1 MLVLCA
7 EVLKLIC
14 IKFILIFNIM
24 GINTF
29 SFLLRV
35 PKLEVIDNVIL
46 LYYVTP
52 KKPLPTSTTAKNV
65 TSLEVKSIYSVLRC
79 VLKIGR
85 NLFIFC
91 RYIIW

>member
-1 MLVLCA
+1 MYYFKIIFRLLIISRIFKVLNLMLVLCA

-29 SFLLRV
+29 SILLRV
-35 PKLEVIDNVIL
+35 PKLELIDNVIL

-52 KKPLPTSTTAKNV
+52 KKTLPTSTTANNV
-65 TSLEVKSIYSVLRC
+65 T
-79 VLKIGR
+79 
-85 NLFIFC
+85 
-91 RYIIW
+91 